1 MGNKDKNWAKWFF
14 GFSLAIAIVVVYKT
28 LDNFGTITSTIKNF
42 LGIITPFLIG
52 LLIAYILY
60 VPCKKVEE
68 TYKKVKKVK
77 FIKRK
82 ARPLSILTVYLI
94 VLIFIVILIN
104 FILPP
109 VIQSIVDLVNNFG
122 QYYNIAVNKINELP
136 EDSIL
141 KSKVAQK
148 VMSEI
153 QNIDLKEIINTEA
166 LTGYVQSVIGML
178 GGIFD
183 IFVSIIVSIYILSSR
198 KQIIN
203 FLRRL
208 AGALFEE
215 KVYENINKYFNRTN
229 EIFFKFLASQIL
241 DAVIVGILASIA
253 MWALNVRYAILLGF
267 MIGIFNVIPYF
278 GAIIAVIL
286 AGIITFFTGGIAQA
300 IWMLVIVTILQQI
313 DANVINPKIVGDSL
327 KISPLLVIFAVSIG
341 GAYFG
346 VLGMFLAVPVI
357 AVLKLLV
364 DDFIEWKTKEKLENN
379 IK

>member
-1 MGNKDKNWAKWFF
+1 MENKNKVWTKWIFW
-14 GFSLAIAIVVVYKT
+14 FSLAIAVAAVYKT
-28 LDNFGTITSTIKNF
+28 LDNFGAITKSVKNF
-42 LGIITPFLIG
+42 FGIISPFLVG

-60 VPCKKVEE
+60 VPCRRAEE
-68 TYKKVKKVK
+68 IYKKVKKVK
-77 FIKRK
+77 FINRK
-82 ARPLSILTVYLI
+82 ARPLSILTVYII
-94 VLIFIVILIN
+94 VLILIVILVN

-141 KSKVAQK
+141 KSEIAQK
-148 VMSEI
+148 IISEI
-153 QNIDLKEIINTEA
+153 QNIDLKQIIKTEA
-166 LTGYVQSVIGML
+166 LTGYVQSIIGML

-203 FLRRL
+203 FLKRL
-208 AGALFEE
+208 LGAIFEE
-215 KVYENINKYFNRTN
+215 KAYENINRYFNRTN

-241 DAVIVGILASIA
+241 DAVIVGILTSIA
-253 MWALNVRYAILLGF
+253 MSIINVKYAVLLGF
-267 MIGIFNVIPYF
+267 MIGVFNIIPYF
-278 GAIIAVIL
+278 GAIIAVII
-286 AGIITFFTGGIAQA
+286 ACIITLFTGGIAQA

-313 DANVINPKIVGDSL
+313 DANIINPKIVGDSL
-327 KISPLLVIFAVSIG
+327 RISPVLVIFAVTIG

-364 DDFIEWKTKEKLENN
+364 DDFIEWKNKAKLTK
-379 IK
+379 